1 MSSLEAL
8 VANGTLSRPA
18 ADLLTLDVWAKGSM
32 LISGGP
38 GSGKSTLLGAV
49 LATARDDH
57 NVHLCEELAE
67 VAFQSVAASSEI
79 RGRERYQA
87 IPPGP
92 WGQGGRSLQDLVRL
106 TARTRPDVLAVGEV
120 RGQEPW
126 ELARASRAGA
136 GWLTT
141 ILASSAEDGLEALVL
156 TALGAGPDITENRIR
171 RTFARSLDLVVHMER
186 HDPHLVRDNVSYRVR
201 EIRAVAPVLG
211 NALHTEPIFERNGGP
226 GSPLT
231 WTGQMPATTLLGLRL
246 ERLLP
251 EGATLPE
258 VLLGRAGL

>member
-57 NVHLCEELAE
+57 KVHLCEELAE
-67 VAFQSVAASSEI
+67 VAFPAIPSS
-79 RGRERYQA
+79 RGRQRSGT

-92 WGQGGRSLQDLVRL
+92 WGQGGCSLKDLVRL
-106 TARTRPDVLAVGEV
+106 TVRTRPDVLALGEV
-120 RGQEPW
+120 RGQESW

-136 GWLTT
+136 GWITT
-141 ILASSAEDGLEALVL
+141 ILANSAEDGLEALVL
-156 TALGAGPDITENRIR
+156 TALSAGPDITEGRIR

-186 HDPHLVRDNVSYRVR
+186 DDSHLVGDNASYRVR

-211 NALHTEPIFERNGGP
+211 NELRTEPVFERKGGS

-231 WTGQMPATTLLGLRL
+231 WTGQMPATTLLGDRL

-251 EGATLPE
+251 EGTTMRD

>member
-1 MSSLEAL
+1 MSSLGAL
-8 VANGTLSRPA
+8 VENGTLSRPA
-18 ADLLTLDVWAKGSM
+18 ADLLTLDVWAKGSI

-49 LATARDDH
+49 LAAAREDH
-57 NVHLCEELAE
+57 NVRLCEELAE
-67 VAFQSVAASSEI
+67 VAFQSIPASSEV

-87 IPPGP
+87 TPPGP

-106 TARTRPDVLAVGEV
+106 TVRTSPDVLAVGEV
-120 RGQEPW
+120 RGQESW
-126 ELARASRAGA
+126 ELARASRAGV

-141 ILASSAEDGLEALVL
+141 ILASSAEDGLQALVR
-156 TALGAGPDITENRIR
+156 TALSAGPDITENRIR

-186 HDPHLVRDNVSYRVR
+186 DDPHLVGDNASYRVR

-211 NALHTEPIFERNGGP
+211 TELRTEPIFERRGGL

-231 WTGQMPATTLLGLRL
+231 WTGQLPATTLLGQRL

-251 EGATLPE
+251 EGTTLRD